1 MIAPRREVPVADPSL
16 RGGSIVNH
24 DAREH
29 HRRSTRLRGYDYP
42 QSGAYFVTVCVQNRQ
57 SVFGKVT
64 NRRMMLSGAGRMVE
78 EEWLKTPA
86 VRPQVQLDEFVVMPN
101 HFHGIIMIRHES
113 GTVGAT
119 RLVAPTIG
127 RPAGP
132 MVGSIGAMMAQF
144 KSIATK
150 RMRALGHSSFAWQRN
165 YYEHIV
171 RDEDSLNR
179 IREYILTNPLR
190 WDLDRENRERKGNDD
205 FDRWLASFATRPKGV
220 YGRSAPI
227 RT

>member
-1 MIAPRREVPVADPSL
+1 MTYHATQPR
-16 RGGSIVNH
+16 
-24 DAREH
+24 
-29 HRRSTRLRGYDYP
+29 RRSTRLRGYDYS

-57 SVFGKVT
+57 SVLGKVT
-64 NRRMMLSGAGRMVE
+64 HWRMMLSGAGRMVE

-101 HFHGIIMIRHES
+101 HFHGIIMIRNEP
-113 GTVGAT
+113 TIVGAT
-119 RLVAPTIG
+119 RRVAPTG
-127 RPAGP
+127 PTAGS
-132 MVGSIGAMMAQF
+132 VGAMMAQF

-190 WDLDRENRERKGNDD
+190 WDLDRENPERKGEDD

-220 YGRSAPI
+220 YGRCAPI
-227 RT
+227 RTVGQPGGSPPRMSRKRSER

>member
-1 MIAPRREVPVADPSL
+1 M
-16 RGGSIVNH
+16 NH
-24 DAREH
+24 DAREY
-29 HRRSTRLRGYDYP
+29 HRRSTRLRGYDYS
-42 QSGAYFVTVCVQNRQ
+42 QSGAYFVTVCVRNRQ

-64 NRRMMLSGAGRMVE
+64 NGRMMLREAGRMVE

-101 HFHGIIMIRHES
+101 HFHGIIMIRNEP
-113 GTVGAT
+113 TIVGAT
-119 RLVAPTIG
+119 RRVAPTG
-127 RPAGP
+127 PTAGS
-132 MVGSIGAMMAQF
+132 VGAMMAQF

-190 WDLDRENRERKGNDD
+190 WDLDQENPERKGNDD
-205 FDRWLASFATRPKGV
+205 FDRWLASFATGPKGV

-227 RT
+227 RTVGRPGGWPLRMLHKRSEK

>member
-1 MIAPRREVPVADPSL
+1 
-16 RGGSIVNH
+16 VNH

-29 HRRSTRLRGYDYP
+29 QRRSTRLRGYDYS

-64 NRRMMLSGAGRMVE
+64 NGRMILTEAGHMVE

-101 HFHGIIMIRHES
+101 HFHGIIMIRNEP
-113 GTVGAT
+113 TIVGAT
-119 RLVAPTIG
+119 HRVAPTG
-127 RPAGP
+127 PTAGS
-132 MVGSIGAMMAQF
+132 VGAMMTQF

-190 WDLDRENRERKGNDD
+190 WDLDRENPERKDNDD

-227 RT
+227 RTVGRPGGSPLRMSRKRSEK

>member
-1 MIAPRREVPVADPSL
+1 MKC
-16 RGGSIVNH
+16 
-24 DAREH
+24 DARQPR
-29 HRRSTRLRGYDYP
+29 RRSTRLRGYDYS

-64 NRRMMLSGAGRMVE
+64 NGRMMLSGAGRMVE

-101 HFHGIIMIRHES
+101 HFHGIIMIRNEP
-113 GTVGAT
+113 TIVRAT
-119 RLVAPTIG
+119 RRVAPTG
-127 RPAGP
+127 PTAGS
-132 MVGSIGAMMAQF
+132 VGAMMAQF

-190 WDLDRENRERKGNDD
+190 WDLDRENPERKGEDD
-205 FDRWLASFATRPKGV
+205 FDRWLASFATRPKYV

-227 RT
+227 RTVGRPAGSPLRMSRNRSEK

>member
-1 MIAPRREVPVADPSL
+1 
-16 RGGSIVNH
+16 VNH

-29 HRRSTRLRGYDYP
+29 QRRSTRLRGYDYS

-57 SVFGKVT
+57 SVFGKVMNGKMILNDT
-64 NRRMMLSGAGRMVE
+64 GRMVE
-78 EEWLKTPA
+78 GEWLNTPA
-86 VRPQVQLDEFVVMPN
+86 VRPYVDLDEFVVMPN
-101 HFHGIIMIRHES
+101 HFHGIIMIRNEP
-113 GTVGAT
+113 TIVGAT
-119 RLVAPTIG
+119 HRVAPTG
-127 RPAGP
+127 PTAGS
-132 MVGSIGAMMAQF
+132 VGAMMAQF

-190 WDLDRENRERKGNDD
+190 WDLDRENPQRKGEDD
-205 FDRWLASFATRPKGV
+205 FDRWFGQLRDQAKRRLWAIRHDPPVGRPAGSPLRMSRN
-220 YGRSAPI
+220 RSEK
-227 RT
+227 

>member
-1 MIAPRREVPVADPSL
+1 M
-16 RGGSIVNH
+16 NH

-29 HRRSTRLRGYDYP
+29 HRRSTRLRGYDYS
-42 QSGAYFVTVCVQNRQ
+42 QSGAYFVTLCVQNRQ

-64 NRRMMLSGAGRMVE
+64 NGRMISSEAGHMVE

-101 HFHGIIMIRHES
+101 HFHGIIMIGNES

-119 RLVAPTIG
+119 RRVAPTIG
-127 RPAGP
+127 PPAGP

-190 WDLDRENRERKGNDD
+190 WDLDRENPERKDNDD

-227 RT
+227 HT

>member
-1 MIAPRREVPVADPSL
+1 
-16 RGGSIVNH
+16 
-24 DAREH
+24 
-29 HRRSTRLRGYDYP
+29 
-42 QSGAYFVTVCVQNRQ
+42 
-57 SVFGKVT
+57 
-64 NRRMMLSGAGRMVE
+64 
-78 EEWLKTPA
+78 
-86 VRPQVQLDEFVVMPN
+86 
-101 HFHGIIMIRHES
+101 
-113 GTVGAT
+113 
-119 RLVAPTIG
+119 
-127 RPAGP
+127 
-132 MVGSIGAMMAQF
+132 MAQF

-205 FDRWLASFATRPKGV
+205 FDRWLASFATMPKGV
-220 YGRSAPI
+220 YRRSSPI

>member
-1 MIAPRREVPVADPSL
+1 M
-16 RGGSIVNH
+16 NH

-29 HRRSTRLRGYDYP
+29 QRRSTRLRGYDYS

-64 NRRMMLSGAGRMVE
+64 NGRMMLSGAGRMVE

-119 RLVAPTIG
+119 RRVAPTG
-127 RPAGP
+127 PTAGS
-132 MVGSIGAMMAQF
+132 VGAMMAQF

-150 RMRALGHSSFAWQRN
+150 RMRALGNSSFAWQRN

-190 WDLDRENRERKGNDD
+190 WDLDRENPERKGEDD

-227 RT
+227 RTVGQPGGSPLRMSHKRSEK